1 MAAWG
6 SGSFDNEDASNWL
19 SQLPQL
25 TTDDLKTLLSRAE
38 NSDYLAGPESGEIVA
53 AAEVVAA
60 LVGSPNANL
69 PRQITDW
76 VAAKSNSQTA
86 ATLSYLAV
94 RAVHRVRTNSELKD
108 LWLQADG
115 LNEWSANLRDLEER
129 LASAKTPGEITPP
142 QTQPIEE
149 APVTDARTL
158 LRHTVATLAYRGG
171 KAVRHAP
178 ASFADYRCG
187 ESSRTPG
194 QILAHI
200 GDLLDWALS
209 IAEGKQGWN
218 NSSTLPWEKE
228 IERFYSALKKFD
240 DYLASAAP
248 LHVSEGK
255 LFQGPVADA
264 LTHVGQIAMLRRMAG
279 VPVKGENYFVA
290 EITTGRVGA
299 DQPPPRREFD

>member
-6 SGSFDNEDASNWL
+6 SGSFDNEDASSWL

-25 TTDDLKTLLSRAE
+25 TVDDLKTLLSRAD
-38 NSDYLAGPESGEIVA
+38 NNDYLEAPESGEIIA

-60 LVGSPNANL
+60 LVGSPNATL

-76 VAAKSNSQTA
+76 VAAKSNSKTA

-129 LASAKTPGEITPP
+129 LAAAKTPGEITPP
-142 QTQPIEE
+142 QAQTIVEGS
-149 APVTDARTL
+149 ATDAHTL

-178 ASFADYRCG
+178 ASFADYRSG

-200 GDLLDWALS
+200 GDLLDWGLS
-209 IAEGKQGWN
+209 IAEGNQQWHDAAP
-218 NSSTLPWEKE
+218 LPWEKE
-228 IERFYSALKKFD
+228 IQRFFAALRKFD
-240 DYLASAAP
+240 DYLASGAP
-248 LHVSEGK
+248 LHVAEGK

-264 LTHVGQIAMLRRMAG
+264 LTHVGQIAMLRRMAA
-279 VPVKGENYFVA
+279 VPIKGENYFVA
-290 EITTGRVGA
+290 DIAAGRIGP
-299 DQPPPRREFD
+299 DQPAPRKELD